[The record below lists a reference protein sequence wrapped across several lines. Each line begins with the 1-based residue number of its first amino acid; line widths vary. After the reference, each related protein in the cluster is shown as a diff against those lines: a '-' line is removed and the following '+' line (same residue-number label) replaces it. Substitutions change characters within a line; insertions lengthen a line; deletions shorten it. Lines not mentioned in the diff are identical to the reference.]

1 MKELITEE
9 QANLLILLL
18 SIAVTAGSLVF
29 AWVRGPK
36 VQAPRRKL
44 FWIQAVISAAVGPAI
59 WCFWRVYN
67 SIEDF
72 YGLDS
77 LKALGINFLIA
88 VGIGVL
94 FFALFFW
101 APRWAETP
109 KPARRRK

>member
-29 AWVRGPK
+29 AFVRRPK
-36 VQAPRRKL
+36 VPKPRKKL
-44 FWIQAVISAAVGPAI
+44 WGIQTVISAALGPAI

-67 SIEDF
+67 SIEDY

-94 FFALFFW
+94 FFALFFG
-101 APRWAETP
+101 APRWAGTS
-109 KPARRRK
+109 KSAQRQK